1 MRRIILIAMNIPRLL
16 IFLIVL
22 SSCIPG
28 NNERT
33 PNEGDAP
40 ESCNYLFDY
49 QGDDPIME
57 AIADAMGDE
66 PAVPLVAEIN
76 ANHKEVTLWIDK
88 DSCGFLTP
96 ECIINSRKHNLASLS
111 GTEGTTM
118 ATLVVSD
125 LDGDGCKEIL
135 YHSGD
140 IMTLNI
146 FSVGEEPGCL
156 SYAGSIP
163 CNSGFF
169 QTDDGRIVSLFGS
182 QGSACIAR
190 YADGHLEFTEEDGI
204 DRLLFASKEYH
215 NLRYS
220 FDDTSADD
228 RKHKPLFKTTDYII
242 CHKSDIAGCHAL
254 KMDLDNDGVMEDL
267 YFGNLGW
274 GATTIDNIRVNAVT
288 ESYSIM
294 DVMIGNRD
302 SIALDI
308 TEFDRT
314 VKDYLQLSAF
324 DVDCDGTPEIIA
336 SAGTRRKSSNY
347 IFTYDNG
354 LSLKDHFFWK
364 GLLHEKDLRN
374 RKQ

>member
-1 MRRIILIAMNIPRLL
+1 MNIPRLL
-16 IFLIVL
+16 ISLIALATL
-22 SSCIPG
+22 SSCMPG
-28 NNERT
+28 NNECT
-33 PNEGDAP
+33 PDESDAP
-40 ESCNYLFDY
+40 ENRNSFFDY
-49 QGDDPIME
+49 QGNGPIVE
-57 AIADAMGDE
+57 ANADAMEDDITI
-66 PAVPLVAEIN
+66 PVVVEIN
-76 ANHKEVTLWIDK
+76 ADHKEAVLGLIK
-88 DSCGFLTP
+88 DSCGFLIP
-96 ECIINSRKHNLASLS
+96 QYRINCRAYNLASLS
-111 GTEGTTM
+111 GTEDVTM
-118 ATLVVSD
+118 ATLVATD

-135 YHSGD
+135 FHSGD

-146 FSVGEEPGCL
+146 FSVGEETGWP

-163 CNSGFF
+163 CNSEFF

-182 QGSACIAR
+182 QGGAFIAR

-220 FDDTSADD
+220 FDDTSAED

-254 KMDLDNDGVMEDL
+254 KTDLDNDGVMEDL

-274 GATTIDNIRVNAVT
+274 GATTIDNIRVNAGT
-288 ESYSIM
+288 KSYSIM
-294 DVMIGNRD
+294 DVMIENHD

-336 SAGTRRKSSNY
+336 SAGTRKKSSNY

-364 GLLHEKDLRN
+364 GLLHEKDLRTG
-374 RKQ
+374 KQ